1 MNEIMCSVKDAKKLF
16 EHMDDDDMVT
26 LTVFSKKTFKHNKTK
41 RIKKKN
47 GEDLI
52 DKADSIGYQDN
63 EIFGRLSLYGVV
75 KEEDVI
81 HSLLF
86 AQKQREQLE

>member
-16 EHMDDDDMVT
+16 EHMNDDDMVT
-26 LTVFSKKTFKHNKTK
+26 LTVFSKKTFRHNKTK

-47 GEDLI
+47 GEELI
-52 DKADSIGYQDN
+52 DKADSIQYQDN

-75 KEEDVI
+75 KEKDII
-81 HSLLF
+81 HNLLF
-86 AQKQREQLE
+86 AQKQIE

>member
-16 EHMDDDDMVT
+16 EHMNDDDMVT
-26 LTVFSKKTFKHNKTK
+26 LTVFSKNTFKHNKTK

-47 GEDLI
+47 GEELI
-52 DKADSIGYQDN
+52 DRADIIEYQDN

-81 HSLLF
+81 HNLLF
-86 AQKQREQLE
+86 AQKQKE